1 MIWKTEHLVCTQCRM
16 GRGVPVERGRLGL
29 LQSWVFLVRFHL
41 PSLILALSRRETSA
55 RRCRQTKMAITAT
68 KASPHPTWRN
78 CMLRPPRNS
87 HITACCYIQ
96 RMQKHP
102 HTQQHHGHNNKPDA
116 QQTKRQPSVLRTYL
130 KKKKKKNFGEIPT
143 RRSSVAAVV
152 YQLSQH
158 CADKKREKEV
168 NIMYPCIR
176 QGARHLTSWITSQH
190 TPMPKYNDSRCKK

>member
-130 KKKKKKNFGEIPT
+130 KKKKKKKTLGKFPRDVLLSLLLFTNFHNTVLIRRERKRWTSCIP
-143 RRSSVAAVV
+143 VFAKVLV
-152 YQLSQH
+152 ILH
-158 CADKKREKEV
+158 HE
-168 NIMYPCIR
+168 
-176 QGARHLTSWITSQH
+176 
-190 TPMPKYNDSRCKK
+190 